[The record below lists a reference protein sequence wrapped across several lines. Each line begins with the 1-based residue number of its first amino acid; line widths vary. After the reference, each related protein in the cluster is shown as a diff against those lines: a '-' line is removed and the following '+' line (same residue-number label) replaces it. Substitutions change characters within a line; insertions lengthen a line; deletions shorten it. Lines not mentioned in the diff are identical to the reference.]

1 MFSFLA
7 SLAPR
12 MRDSHKTTHS
22 AENITI
28 FLNKKAQHTA
38 YLAFTSLSFICM
50 WIFFGSV
57 EYIKN
62 KKPYLRKQHQ
72 CNIVTF
78 NQNFYFY
85 IVFLGISISLTIIR
99 LIISSEMPPSANVKL
114 IIMMLSF
121 FRLLFVYLIRPLTII
136 FLLKKRLPH
145 FFENYKKAQN
155 VISIFHVSGKIIGA
169 RNENFQP
176 FKSFNQNARFGS
188 ENKFNAINLSI
199 RIKNAKSYPL
209 SYVEV

>member
-1 MFSFLA
+1 
-7 SLAPR
+7 
-12 MRDSHKTTHS
+12 
-22 AENITI
+22 
-28 FLNKKAQHTA
+28 
-38 YLAFTSLSFICM
+38 
-50 WIFFGSV
+50 
-57 EYIKN
+57 
-62 KKPYLRKQHQ
+62 
-72 CNIVTF
+72 
-78 NQNFYFY
+78 
-85 IVFLGISISLTIIR
+85 
-99 LIISSEMPPSANVKL
+99 MPPSANVKL

-121 FRLLFVYLIRPLTII
+121 IRLLYVYLIRPLTII
-136 FLLKKRLPH
+136 VLLKKRIPH